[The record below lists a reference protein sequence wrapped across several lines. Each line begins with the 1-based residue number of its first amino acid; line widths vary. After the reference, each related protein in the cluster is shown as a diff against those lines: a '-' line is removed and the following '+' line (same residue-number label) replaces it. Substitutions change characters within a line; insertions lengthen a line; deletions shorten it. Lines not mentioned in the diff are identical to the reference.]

1 MEDIESHSCNNEE
14 QPRRPSKKARKAL
27 HEANSVY
34 DLPSIEQAIKW
45 MHAVCGYPVKSTW
58 LRAIKAGNFV
68 GWPMLTERNVSK
80 YYPDT
85 DETLKGHMNQTRKN
99 VRSTKARR
107 RTLEVV
113 EHPDMKGKKE
123 RDVYISVCKASDMYE
138 VRETTF
144 SDQTGKFPI
153 RSRSG
158 NKYIMIMVEIDS
170 SAILVEPMKSRK
182 DAEMIRAYDALLQ
195 RLRHA
200 GINPKKHVMDN
211 EVSENMKNHI
221 RDDCKLKIELVPPG
235 CHRRNAAEVAI
246 RNFKTHFLSILAG
259 VADDFPPSLWD
270 RLLPQTEIT
279 LNLLRQS
286 NAMPTVSAYAHLCG
300 PFDYNKMPLAPMG
313 CEVQVHEKTDSR
325 GTWAYHCVDGWY
337 LYTPPDH
344 YRTHVCHIKETKS
357 DRLSDTVHFKHKNIT
372 NPELTHADKIMKAIA
387 SLSSILK
394 CKPSIKNKHQEE
406 IRELQQLM
414 SSNPSFVKND
424 TRQEV
429 ERTSGRAFKLS
440 KNSHEK
446 TSESHKN
453 LFEKTSESQEAPG
466 TTAGERSSTRLLAR
480 KSAERSREENQSS
493 PKQHQA
499 TAPRVQQ
506 PQESFQRLHQPHAP
520 TSRVQQRSTAPP
532 EVPASTS
539 RVQKSLEAPKVQESF
554 PRVKKSLE
562 VPKVRETR
570 MRTQVQ
576 PLTID
581 SFKKKSYDKPV
592 ISNTQ
597 APPAAVPDQRAK

>member
-1 MEDIESHSCNNEE
+1 
-14 QPRRPSKKARKAL
+14 
-27 HEANSVY
+27 
-34 DLPSIEQAIKW
+34 
-45 MHAVCGYPVKSTW
+45 
-58 LRAIKAGNFV
+58 
-68 GWPMLTERNVSK
+68 
-80 YYPDT
+80 
-85 DETLKGHMNQTRKN
+85 
-99 VRSTKARR
+99 
-107 RTLEVV
+107 
-113 EHPDMKGKKE
+113 
-123 RDVYISVCKASDMYE
+123 
-138 VRETTF
+138 
-144 SDQTGKFPI
+144 
-153 RSRSG
+153 
-158 NKYIMIMVEIDS
+158 MVEIDS

-182 DAEMIRAYDALLQ
+182 DAEMIRAYNALLQ
-195 RLRHA
+195 RLRRA

-337 LYTPPDH
+337 LYTSPDH

-372 NPELTHADKIMKAIA
+372 NPELTHADKVMKAIA

-394 CKPSIKNKHQEE
+394 CKPSIANKHQEE

-414 SSNPSFVKND
+414 SSNPGFVKND

-429 ERTSGRAFKLS
+429 ERTSSRAFKLS
-440 KNSHEK
+440 KNSYE
-446 TSESHKN
+446 TPSESHKN
-453 LFEKTSESQEAPG
+453 LVEKTSESQES
-466 TTAGERSSTRLLAR
+466 RSAKNECRGKKFDSIVNPKISRKVTR
-480 KSAERSREENQSS
+480 
-493 PKQHQA
+493 
-499 TAPRVQQ
+499 
-506 PQESFQRLHQPHAP
+506 
-520 TSRVQQRSTAPP
+520 
-532 EVPASTS
+532 
-539 RVQKSLEAPKVQESF
+539 
-554 PRVKKSLE
+554 
-562 VPKVRETR
+562 
-570 MRTQVQ
+570 
-576 PLTID
+576 
-581 SFKKKSYDKPV
+581 
-592 ISNTQ
+592 
-597 APPAAVPDQRAK
+597 